1 MFTTCW
7 LNRHTPADRTAKWDG
22 EHYYGTCGKCGR
34 RIRRLRKGV
43 WKRDWLNDDAKATR
57 G

>member
-43 WKRDWLNDDAKATR
+43 WKRDWLSDDAKATR